1 MVRTPASHAGNP
13 GSNPGGITIY
23 KIKGLDAKSKLFFM
37 PIFFIPNAIPNT
49 EDDYQRKNKKPAL
62 DYEIRF

>member
-37 PIFFIPNAIPNT
+37 PIFLIPNT
-49 EDDYQRKNKKPAL
+49 EDDYQRKNKRPAL